1 MVPQMLAAVNL
12 AATALHDGVG
22 ALAAGFGS
30 TTFVHFISV
39 CFLYYRLRKYPF
51 YIRLN
56 MPSPPKGDEPR
67 PREEL
72 GKELL
77 DAADDDDDELPRVL
91 EVLNEGADINYRGEV
106 GETALIV
113 AAMNL
118 NLQLVMLLL
127 EKGADKSIRASPDGD
142 FEGRNALETARYF
155 ARDNPENPNV
165 PELIRVLYVNP
176 PGGEPEGGSKKKK
189 KTAGRRFTR
198 KQCKKFTCKKMGF
211 TQKASCRPYKNCYRQ
226 KKKTKKTTKNR
237 K

>member
-1 MVPQMLAAVNL
+1 M
-12 AATALHDGVG
+12 
-22 ALAAGFGS
+22 S
-30 TTFVHFISV
+30 
-39 CFLYYRLRKYPF
+39 
-51 YIRLN
+51 
-56 MPSPPKGDEPR
+56 SPPKGDEPR

-77 DAADDDDDELPRVL
+77 DAADDDDDDELHRVL
-91 EVLNEGADINYRGEV
+91 EVLNKGADINYRGEI

-142 FEGRNALETARYF
+142 FEGRNALETAKYF
-155 ARDNPENPNV
+155 ARDNPENPDV

-176 PGGEPEGGSKKKK
+176 PGGEPEGGAKKKK
-189 KTAGRRFTR
+189 KAGRRFTR

-211 TQKASCRPYKNCYRQ
+211 TQKASCRPYKNCYRSTAGVH
-226 KKKTKKTTKNR
+226 KKGRTHKRHSR